1 MTDKVPDRVFTP
13 EELAV
18 YNGHDGMPVYLSC
31 FGLVYD
37 GTDSWAWET
46 GRHMARHNAGQD
58 LTEHIALAPHGP
70 EFLRRLPVVGRLDKA
85 GPT

>member
-1 MTDKVPDRVFTP
+1 MTDRVFTP
-13 EELAV
+13 EALAK
-18 YNGHDGMPVYLSC
+18 YNGKDGMPVYLAC

-58 LTEHIALAPHGP
+58 LTSHISQAPHGR
-70 EFLRRLPVVGRLDKA
+70 EFLKRLPVVGRMEGQD
-85 GPT
+85 PR